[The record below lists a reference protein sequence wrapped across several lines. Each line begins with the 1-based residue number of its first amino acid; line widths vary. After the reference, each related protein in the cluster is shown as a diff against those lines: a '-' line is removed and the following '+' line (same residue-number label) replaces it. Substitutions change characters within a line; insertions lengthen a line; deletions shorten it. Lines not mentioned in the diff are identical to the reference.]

1 MADVSWT
8 NNDDHALLKSK
19 SNNRVKFIVGGV
31 LMLAAIA
38 FLVVN
43 AMSGNTQLYKT
54 VAEFYNEQPQLV
66 GRDLRV
72 AGWVMG
78 DSIKFT
84 QIDATTSRLEFE
96 IVDDYFNPDQRLKV
110 VAMNE
115 AMPDLLQDQAQALV
129 EGRAGGDG
137 VFMVNP
143 GGLMLKCPTRYEEM
157 DPAGHPDG
165 VPVGGSTQ

>member
-8 NNDDHALLKSK
+8 NENESALLQNKG
-19 SNNRVKFIVGGV
+19 NNRVKFIAGGL
-31 LMLAAIA
+31 LMFAAIV

-43 AMSGNTQLYKT
+43 AVRGNTQLYKT
-54 VAEFYNEQPQLV
+54 VAEFYGEQAELV

-72 AGWVMG
+72 AGWVIG
-78 DSIKFT
+78 DTIKFE
-84 QIDATTSRLEFE
+84 QLDAATSRLEFE
-96 IVDDYFNPDQRLKV
+96 IVDDYFNPGQRLKV

-129 EGRAGGDG
+129 EGRAGEDG

-143 GGLMLKCPTRYEEM
+143 GGLMLKCPTRYEEL

-165 VPVGGSTQ
+165 VSVGGGN

>member
-8 NNDDHALLKSK
+8 NKNDGLTLEAKG
-19 SNNRVKFIVGGV
+19 SNRLKFIIGGV
-31 LMLAAIA
+31 LMVAAIA

-54 VAEFYNEQPQLV
+54 VAEFYAEQPQLM

-72 AGWVMG
+72 SGWVLG
-78 DSIKFT
+78 DSIQYT
-84 QIDATTSRLEFE
+84 QIDATTSRLEFD
-96 IVDDYFNPDQRLKV
+96 IVDDYNNPEQRLRV

-115 AMPDLLQDQAQALV
+115 PIPDLLQDQAQALV
-129 EGRAGGDG
+129 EGQGDANG
-137 VFMVNP
+137 VFMANP
-143 GGLMLKCPTRYEEM
+143 GGLMLKCPTRYEEL

-165 VPVGGSTQ
+165 VPVDGSNQ